1 MQIPPFPEN
10 FTSFDTSIFQV
21 IQTVLR
27 QDGKQPCGAVEH
39 TNFRPN
45 ANDDI
50 DKKIEM
56 NLICSTTKKVEFKFK
71 YDAIKKFHF
80 EDLLII
86 ECGILRSIISCER

>member
-10 FTSFDTSIFQV
+10 VTSFDTSIFQV

-27 QDGKQPCGAVEH
+27 QDGKQPCCAVEH

-50 DKKIEM
+50 DKK
-56 NLICSTTKKVEFKFK
+56 
-71 YDAIKKFHF
+71 
-80 EDLLII
+80 
-86 ECGILRSIISCER
+86 